1 MNMASLVSDKNGFRV
16 VVTIGGRRR
25 TRRLGHIKK
34 SDAHAFQNLLEDL
47 VVDSR
52 IGRPHDEAT
61 TAQLNRLSQ
70 KSRDQL
76 ATLGLI
82 RGIEVGIR
90 LDAVLQRYVDQ
101 IRGKP
106 ATKKSYMSVQ
116 RNLNGYFPG
125 RLLASIT
132 PTEAERFRAYLA
144 DQALAEA
151 TISRRVIACR
161 TIWHWAVAQDLAA
174 TNPFVGVHAGQQT
187 NPKRKAYVET
197 STVET
202 LIEHANPEM
211 RLALCLSRYA
221 GLRVPSELL
230 TLQWEH
236 IDFGGN
242 RMTVHSPK
250 TEQHADGA
258 SRVVPLFPHVRRYL
272 GPMRSRSGHVFVN
285 NRRAQSW
292 WKSLRDLCKR
302 CGVPPWKKLWHNM
315 RASCQTDLNRGFPAH
330 VVCSWLGNSL
340 RVAERHYL
348 QTTEADLVR
357 ALSWTHSGSDKS
369 EQGKSEDTRTR
380 SVPGSAAV
388 REKMGQLE
396 FVVQE
401 LQRLTAL
408 VAALGSSSDA
418 SHSSGTTS
426 S

>member
-1 MNMASLVSDKNGFRV
+1 MASLVSDQNGFRV
-16 VVTIGGRRR
+16 VVTIDGRRR

-116 RNLNGYFPG
+116 RNLNGYFPS

-161 TIWHWAVAQDLAA
+161 TIWHWAVAQGLAA

-202 LIEHANPEM
+202 LIKHASPEM

-230 TLQWEH
+230 TLQWED

-250 TEQHADGA
+250 TEHHTGGE

-272 GPMRSRSGHVFVN
+272 EPIRSKSGDVFVE
-285 NRRAQSW
+285 NRRTQSW
-292 WKSLRDLCKR
+292 WKSLHDLCKR
-302 CGVPPWKKLWHNM
+302 CQVPPWKRLWHNM
-315 RASCQTDLNRGFPAH
+315 RASCQTDLNRRFPPH

-340 RVAERHYL
+340 RIAERHYL
-348 QTTEADLVR
+348 QVTEADLLR
-357 ALSWTHSGSDKS
+357 AHSWTHFGSDKQKP
-369 EQGKSEDTRTR
+369 EKAEDPRK
-380 SVPGSAAV
+380 GSIPDSMA
-388 REKMGQLE
+388 GQDRIEHLK
-396 FVVQE
+396 FVVQQ
-401 LQRLTAL
+401 LQQLTAW
-408 VAALGSSSDA
+408 
-418 SHSSGTTS
+418 
-426 S
+426 